1 MQSYEIYEETRV
13 PELSHLRLSSA
24 LAGVAL
30 EFCRQR
36 LPANVCSRKLVAVRF
51 ARTSV
56 KMSAAPAPPVLSKRR
71 IQRISLANFET
82 RKDDIT
88 KQLME
93 AATDLGFFMIE
104 DTGISQA
111 EVHSL
116 TCVACVRSFLTQFT
130 AKFAGNNGN
139 NL

>member
-1 MQSYEIYEETRV
+1 MQIYEIYEETRD
-13 PELSHLRLSSA
+13 PELLQERLSSE

-30 EFCRQR
+30 QSCRHT
-36 LPANVCSRKLVAVRF
+36 LPAPICSRKLVAVRL
-51 ARTSV
+51 ARNSFQ
-56 KMSAAPAPPVLSKRR
+56 MSAAPAPPVLSKRK

-111 EVHSL
+111 EVHSPFD
-116 TCVACVRSFLTQFT
+116 TD
-130 AKFAGNNGN
+130 
-139 NL
+139 